1 MNNKLVKNL
10 ATSFCKVDVEVIEKK
25 LLKRG
30 RLAEK
35 DRVIGKQPV
44 KGTKNVD
51 TSKVAGKA
59 SSSADVCAQQMKKKT
74 FKLFPNDKTQK

>member
-10 ATSFCKVDVEVIEKK
+10 ATSFCKVGEEVIEKK

-35 DRVIGKQPV
+35 DRVIGKQSG
-44 KGTKNVD
+44 KGTNSAD
-51 TSKVAGKA
+51 ASKAAGKT
-59 SSSADVCAQQMKKKT
+59 SSSADVCAQQMKKKI
-74 FKLFPNDKTQK
+74 FK